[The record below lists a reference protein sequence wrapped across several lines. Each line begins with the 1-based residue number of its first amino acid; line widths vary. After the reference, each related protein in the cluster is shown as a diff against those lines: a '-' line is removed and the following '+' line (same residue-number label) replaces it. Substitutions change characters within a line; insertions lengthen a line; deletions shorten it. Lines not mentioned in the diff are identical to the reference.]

1 MRIDNVLSTTV
12 HPLITVASDG
22 IEANRLFV

>member
-1 MRIDNVLSTTV
+1 MRIYNVLPTTV
-12 HPLITVASDG
+12 HPLITVAGDS